1 VPLLATNIISN
12 GNTTTLT
19 SSMYSIED
27 QKHIVRRIIPSIEL
41 AKGLVRCTICSIE
54 PENIYFVVRCVL
66 LSWSND

>member
-1 VPLLATNIISN
+1 MPLLATNIISN

-54 PENIYFVVRCVL
+54 PENI
-66 LSWSND
+66 